1 MDGALEAAD
10 FLARLDTGSKD
21 EFVRSSLE
29 YQRSLMA
36 MRLGKELGLSAVAV
50 MDLPAHWLGSAMIAL
65 GWQRL
70 ESETAS
76 KRRRGGKPT
85 ASPRGKR

>member
-1 MDGALEAAD
+1 MAHWERSGGAEGIPPISEA
-10 FLARLDTGSKD
+10 LDED
-21 EFVRSSLE
+21 
-29 YQRSLMA
+29 LMA

-65 GWQRL
+65 EWQRL